1 MSTSSRA
8 LPFALLLLVTI
19 SGGACGLLPGTGGGE
34 ETTFE
39 NVSVDDVFAIT
50 VVQLDREYAIKS
62 ADRATGRVETDWDY
76 DSVSPGTRY
85 LQRERVVAEIEPRD
99 EGIGFRLRV
108 ETQVKERT
116 GLLGLD
122 DRTEEGWAEGREDDA
137 RAAYLTQRIRS
148 ILVPGRPSEEFYE
161 RRPLF
166 PDEPEAAVER
176 AP

>member
-8 LPFALLLLVTI
+8 LPSFLLLLVTV
-19 SGGACGLLPGTGGGE
+19 SGGACGLLPGSGDWE
-34 ETTFE
+34 EATFE

-62 ADRATGRVETDWDY
+62 ANRALGRVETDWDY
-76 DSVSPGTRY
+76 DSVSPGTRF
-85 LQRERVVAEIEPRD
+85 LQRERVIAEIDPQD
-99 EGIGFRLRV
+99 EGIDFRLCV
-108 ETQVKERT
+108 ETQVKERS

-122 DRTEEGWAEGREDDA
+122 DRSDEGWADGRGDPE

-166 PDEPEAAVER
+166 ADDPEAAVEH